1 MMAAQQFQPETRL
14 STLLGNS
21 TELPAQH
28 DPVITGIALD
38 SRNVLPGDLFLA
50 LQGSL
55 TDGREFIDAAIERG
69 AVAVAW
75 ESPLE
80 AQVEIR
86 QQIPLIPVPD
96 LRWYAGEVAARFYG
110 NPSAAMQVIG
120 ITGTNGK
127 TSCSHFLAQALGD
140 TSSVG
145 VVGTLGNGLFGALQN
160 SSNTTPDPVTLQFLL
175 AQFRDQGVSH
185 TVMEVSSHA
194 LEQGRVQGVGFDVA
208 LFTNLSRDHLDYHGS
223 MVSYAAAKRRLFNMP
238 GLRTAVVNVD
248 DEFGR
253 KLLGSL
259 PEGVRACGYSL
270 EQRTDTALMVSGTD
284 LRLSPKGLQM
294 EVRTP
299 WGNGTIESS
308 LLGRFNASNLLA
320 VLAVLLMLDVPLN
333 RAIARLARL
342 TSVPGRMESFGG
354 DRVPLVV
361 VDYAHTPDALEQV
374 LIALQGHGKRLW
386 CVFGCGGD
394 RDRGKRAL
402 MGAVAGRYADHIVIT
417 DDNPRSEKPDA
428 ITADIRAGIPGY
440 IDVDV
445 CHDRAGAIAG
455 AIRQA
460 SVQDV
465 VLVAGKGHEQFQQI
479 GDLKRPFSDRDAVR
493 DVLAE
498 WRVGNG

>member
-14 STLLGNS
+14 SALLGS
-21 TELPAQH
+21 SIVLPTQH
-28 DPVITGIALD
+28 DPVITGVVLD
-38 SRNVLPGDLFLA
+38 SRKVRPGDLFLA
-50 LQGSL
+50 LCGTLS
-55 TDGREFIDAAIERG
+55 DGREFIDVAIEKG

-75 ESPLE
+75 ESPVG
-80 AQVEIR
+80 AQIEIR
-86 QQIPLIPVPD
+86 RRIPLIPVPD
-96 LRWYAGEVAARFYG
+96 LRQYAGEIAARFYA

-145 VVGTLGNGLFGALQN
+145 VIGTLGNGLFGALQK
-160 SSNTTPDPVTLQFLL
+160 SGNTTPDPVTLQLLL
-175 AQFRDQGVSH
+175 AQFRDQGTSR

-194 LEQGRVQGVGFDVA
+194 LEQGRVQGVDFDIA

-238 GLRTAVVNVD
+238 GLRTAVINAD

-253 KLLGSL
+253 ELLGSL
-259 PEGVRACGYSL
+259 PEGVRACGYTL
-270 EQRTDTALMVSGTD
+270 QQRNDTALMVTGTD

-299 WGNGTIESS
+299 WGSSTLESS

-320 VLAVLLMLDVPLN
+320 VLTVLLMLDVPLN
-333 RAIARLARL
+333 RAVARLAQL
-342 TSVPGRMESFGG
+342 TPVPGRMEAFGG
-354 DRVPLVV
+354 SGVPLVV

-402 MGAVAGRYADHIVIT
+402 MGAVAGQYADHVVIT
-417 DDNPRSEKPDA
+417 DDNPRSEEPEA
-428 ITADIRAGIPGY
+428 ITADILAGIPGY
-440 IDVDV
+440 IDVEV
-445 CHDRAGAIAG
+445 CHDRATAIAG
-455 AIRQA
+455 VIRQA

-479 GDLKRPFSDRDAVR
+479 GDLKRPFSDRDVVR
-493 DVLAE
+493 DTLAE
-498 WRVGNG
+498 WSVHNG